1 MTQQKKDNT
10 AQKQQLKKYLIFAAM
25 FLAFGICMWW
35 IFTPSGSDKEAGEQG
50 TGFNADIPDP
60 KDAGIIGDKQT
71 AYEQEQARLKQ
82 EEKMRSLEDF
92 SFIQD
97 ENPEQSGIASGEAD
111 EEEQS
116 GNAYQG
122 SSHGYSSREVSP
134 FESSNAA
141 YKDIN
146 RTLGNFYEEPKEDT
160 EKEALR
166 EEVERLKAAMAERGQ
181 APTSYDD
188 QVALLEKSYELA
200 AKYMPGGK
208 EGTTAMG
215 KAGAESGGTSERKT
229 DVAPVSHVKKPVV
242 SSLGQPV
249 SDLEFVKQ
257 FSEPRNYTF
266 HTATSEEVSKEKNTI
281 KAVVHEDQTL
291 VNGQSV
297 RLRVTEP
304 MQAGGQLIPRNT
316 ILTGVGR
323 ILGER
328 MEIRVSSIEHEGNI
342 IPVSLQAYD
351 LDGQQGIYIPGS
363 MEMAAVKEIAG
374 NMGQNLGSTINIS
387 QQGAGEQLFTDLGR
401 GAIQGA
407 SQYISKKAREVKVTL
422 KAGYRIFLLPGQE

>member
-1 MTQQKKDNT
+1 MTQQGKDNT
-10 AQKQQLKKYLIFAAM
+10 AQKQKLKKYLAFAAM
-25 FLAFGICMWW
+25 FLAFGGCMWW
-35 IFTPSGSDKEAGEQG
+35 IFAPSGSEQEAGEQG
-50 TGFNADIPDP
+50 AGFNANIPDP
-60 KDAGIIGDKQT
+60 KGASIIGDKQT

-82 EEKMRSLEDF
+82 EEKMRSLDDF

-97 ENPEQSGIASGEAD
+97 ENPEQAD
-111 EEEQS
+111 EEEHS
-116 GNAYQG
+116 NHEANA
-122 SSHGYSSREVSP
+122 

-141 YKDIN
+141 YRDIN

-166 EEVERLKAAMAERGQ
+166 EEVEHLKATMAERQ
-181 APTSYDD
+181 LAPTSYDD

-208 EGTTAMG
+208 EETTAMG
-215 KAGAESGGTSERKT
+215 KAGMESGTSGRKT
-229 DVAPVSHVKKPVV
+229 DVVPVSHVKKPVV

-249 SDLEFVKQ
+249 SDPEFVKQ
-257 FSEPRNYTF
+257 FSQPRNYTF
-266 HTATSEEVSKEKNTI
+266 HTATSEEISKEKNTI
-281 KAVVHEDQTL
+281 NAVVHEDQTL
-291 VNGQSV
+291 INGQGV

-304 MQAGGQLIPRNT
+304 MQAGGQLLPRNT

-323 ILGER
+323 MQGER
-328 MEIRVSSIEHEGNI
+328 MEIRVSSIEHEGTI

-351 LDGQQGIYIPGS
+351 SDGQQGVYIPGS

-374 NMGQNLGSTINIS
+374 NTGQNLGSTINIS
-387 QQGAGEQLFTDLGR
+387 QQGAGEQLLTDLGR

-422 KAGYRIFLLPGQE
+422 KAGYRIFLLPGESNN

>member
-1 MTQQKKDNT
+1 MTQQGKDNT
-10 AQKQQLKKYLIFAAM
+10 AQKQKLKKYLAFAAM
-25 FLAFGICMWW
+25 FLAFGGCMWW
-35 IFTPSGSDKEAGEQG
+35 IFAPSGNKQEAGEQG

-97 ENPEQSGIASGEAD
+97 ENPEQAD
-111 EEEQS
+111 EEELS
-116 GNAYQG
+116 G
-122 SSHGYSSREVSP
+122 REANS

-141 YKDIN
+141 YRDIN

-166 EEVERLKAAMAERGQ
+166 EEVERLKTAMVERGQ
-181 APTSYDD
+181 VSSSYDD
-188 QVALLEKSYELA
+188 QVALMEKSYELA

-208 EGTTAMG
+208 EEVSATG
-215 KAGAESGGTSERKT
+215 KTGAESGGTSERKT
-229 DVAPVSHVKKPVV
+229 DVAPVSHVRKPVV

-249 SDLEFVKQ
+249 SDSEFVKQ
-257 FSEPRNYTF
+257 FSRPGNYAF

-281 KAVVHEDQTL
+281 NAVVHEDQVL

-304 MQAGGQLIPRNT
+304 MQAGGQLIPLNT

-323 ILGER
+323 IQGER
-328 MEIRVSSIEHEGNI
+328 MEIRISSIEHEGTI

-351 LDGQQGIYIPGS
+351 SDGQPGVYIPGS

-387 QQGAGEQLFTDLGR
+387 QQGAGEQLLTDLGR

-407 SQYISKKAREVKVTL
+407 SQYLSKKTREIKVTL
-422 KAGYRIFLLPGQE
+422 KAGYRIFLLPGGE